1 MPIRVQNGL
10 RQAINENDKTS
21 PAKYMSTVTGFN
33 ENGWG
38 YLSLVM

>member
-1 MPIRVQNGL
+1 MPIRVQNGTL
-10 RQAINENDKTS
+10 WSINENDETS
-21 PAKYMSTVTGFN
+21 PVNNMSTVTGFN